1 MLGRI
6 IAIEED
12 VIILKLAIDLN
23 GVQSLINNHV
33 AIEDGSRVF
42 VGEVTNIKDGN
53 AFINLLGEIINGQF
67 IYGVMGKPSF
77 GASVKVISKDKIP
90 MIISVPNFDEK
101 KDVYIGESSIY
112 PGVRVGFGIND
123 FFANHFAIFGNSG
136 SGKSWGTSSL
146 IQSVF
151 DKKNAV
157 PYKASIFI
165 FDAYGEYHS
174 AFKGLN
180 DKHSLINFKAFT
192 TNTKM
197 GNTEVLRLPLWLM
210 SLDDITLLLEAESA
224 TQIPIIEKAL
234 KYVALFVK
242 DEEEVIKA
250 KNDIIA
256 RAILDILSSGKN
268 SSQIRDQIFSV
279 LTKYNTRDLNLET
292 EIFQP
297 GYVRSLKQCL
307 IIDASGKI
315 REIELVTNF
324 ISSFLDS
331 SYDLVMPDG
340 TFVYG
345 LKDLE
350 NALEFALLSEGALN
364 SNKVFDENNIIKVR
378 LHTLISG
385 DYAKYFECDEY
396 VSLDDYIKGLMTVS
410 GGGKAQ
416 IVNFNINYV
425 DDRFAKILTKIYSRI
440 LFDYAKNMEQR
451 ATMPIHI
458 VLEEAHRYVQND
470 NDVKLIGYNIFD
482 RIAKEGRKYGVLLGF
497 ISQRPSDLSETAVSQ
512 CSNFLI
518 FKMMHPRDVTYIRD
532 MVPNITDEIVKRLKI
547 LQPGNCVAFG
557 TAFKVPVLIK
567 MDAPSPPP
575 SSNSCDISA
584 NWFDYEDNKSSGV
597 LDNSLY
603 PDKNVAQRTIYK
615 GANPNNYLFFN
626 NEVWRII
633 SRESDGAYKIVK
645 NESIGNMAYDS
656 NNENNW
662 TKPCTLNSYLNNNY
676 YNSFSDEAKKLITVH
691 AFNVGSVGG
700 RSLSEIVKEESST
713 VWNGRVGV
721 MNVSDYVSATMDRG
735 NYIRDMIKQNIWLIS
750 PYVGSS
756 SYVCNVNSDG
766 TVSSGFSNNVSYGI
780 FPVLYLK
787 SGISLSGDG
796 TIDNPYKIS
805 ENGVLSVKE
814 I

>member
-6 IAIEED
+6 IGIEED
-12 VIILKLAIDLN
+12 TVILKLGIDLN
-23 GVQSLINNHV
+23 NIQNLINNHV
-33 AIEDGSRVF
+33 AIEDGQRVF
-42 VGEVTNIKDGN
+42 VGEITNIKDGN
-53 AFINLLGEIINGQF
+53 AFINLLGEIINGRF

-77 GASVKVISKDKIP
+77 GASVKMISKDKIP
-90 MIISVPNFDEK
+90 MIISVPNFDER
-101 KDVYIGESSIY
+101 KDVYIGESSVY
-112 PGVRVGFGIND
+112 PGVKVGFRIND

-136 SGKSWGTSSL
+136 SGKSWGTAAL

-151 DKKNAV
+151 DKKNSV
-157 PYKASIFI
+157 PSKASIFI

-174 AFKGLN
+174 AFKDLN
-180 DKHSLINFKAFT
+180 KRFPDINFKAYT
-192 TNTKM
+192 TNTKL
-197 GNTEVLRLPLWLM
+197 GNTEVLKLPLWLM
-210 SLDDITLLLEAESA
+210 SLDDITLLLEAESQ

-234 KYVALFVK
+234 KYVSLFVK

-279 LTKYNTRDLNLET
+279 LTKYNTKDLNLET
-292 EIFQP
+292 QIYQP

-324 ISSFLDS
+324 MSSFLDS

-340 TFVYG
+340 SFVYG

-364 SNKVFDENNIIKVR
+364 SNKVFDENNVIKVR

-396 VSLDDYIKGLMTVS
+396 ISLDDYIKSLMMS
-410 GGGKAQ
+410 GVRKAQ
-416 IVNFNINYV
+416 IINFNINYV

-440 LFDYAKNMEQR
+440 LFDYAKNMEMR
-451 ATMPIHI
+451 ASMPIHI
-458 VLEEAHRYVQND
+458 ILEEAHRYVQND
-470 NDVKLIGYNIFD
+470 NDVKIIGYNIFD

-518 FKMMHPRDVTYIRD
+518 FKMMHPKDVSYIRD

-567 MDAPSPPP
+567 MNTPSPPP
-575 SSNSCDISA
+575 SSDSCDISA
-584 NWFDYEDNKSSGV
+584 NWFVDADSPSIVK
-597 LDNSLY
+597 DNSLFA
-603 PDKNVAQRTIYK
+603 DNNIVGRSVYK
-615 GANPNNYLFFN
+615 GGNPNNYILFN
-626 NEVWRII
+626 NEIWRII
-633 SRESDGAYKIVK
+633 SRESDGALKIVK
-645 NESIGNMAYDS
+645 NESIGNMAFDTDGGNIWS
-656 NNENNW
+656 
-662 TKPCTLNSYLNNNY
+662 KPCTLNAYLNNNY
-676 YNSFSDEAKKLITVH
+676 YNSLTDEAKMKVMAH
-691 AFNVGSVGG
+691 GFNAGAVGG
-700 RSLSEIVKEESST
+700 KTLSEIVKEEASNI
-713 VWNGRVGV
+713 WIGRVGV
-721 MNVSDYVSATMDRG
+721 MNVSDYVGATMNNE
-735 NYIRDMIKQNIWLIS
+735 NYIKDIIKQNIWLIS
-750 PYVGSS
+750 SYVNKPG
-756 SYVCNVNSDG
+756 YVCNINRNG
-766 TVSSGFSNNVSYGI
+766 TVSSSPSNNVSFGI
-780 FPVLYLK
+780 FPVVYL
-787 SGISLSGDG
+787 SNVNLIGDG
-796 TIDNPYKIS
+796 TLESPYRIDDNM
-805 ENGVLSVKE
+805 LSGIKE